1 MYSHENTKSTLT
13 DISADFTAGL
23 RLTQTGNKLILT
35 IVEAVVSDQ
44 NKKTLYN

>member
-23 RLTQTGNKLILT
+23 RLTQTENKLILT
-35 IVEAVVSDQ
+35 IVEAAVSDQ
-44 NKKTLYN
+44 NKKTQYN